1 MSGYL
6 LVVLEEGAED
16 LEQASGDVE
25 VVQVEHG
32 NAHAAHTTKEEE
44 EEKKLLLDA
53 LTTVGAGVR
62 RAVMYLPQR
71 EMTRGSGLICSSL
84 QRARYCR

>member
-1 MSGYL
+1 VSEYL

-16 LEQASGDVE
+16 LKQTSGDVE

-44 EEKKLLLDA
+44 DKKLLLGA
-53 LTTVGAGVR
+53 LMTVGAGVR
-62 RAVMYLPQR
+62 RAVVYLPQR